1 MDVFQQPK
9 AKPLM
14 KLRSTSS
21 SRRAASVAA
30 SRARWAAT
38 SVLLALASAAQ
49 AQGVDAPTLQA
60 LDAQIAKVSPQLV
73 AWRRDIHAHPELS
86 GQEVRTAALVA
97 EHLRRLGLSVQTGV
111 GGTGVVA
118 TLQGAHPGKL
128 VALRADMDALP
139 VPEGTGLP
147 FASQVKAQ
155 YQGKE
160 VPVMHACGHDGH
172 TAILMGVAQALVGM
186 KDQIHGS
193 VRFIFQPAEE
203 GAPGEPDAKGVSPS
217 FGAKA
222 MIEQGVLKDVQ
233 AIYGLHLTANIPLGV
248 AGYRSGPLMASAD
261 DIHIDVQGRGA
272 HGSAPWAGVDPIV
285 AASQVVLGLQTVV
298 SRQLN
303 ISKEPAVITIGQIQ
317 GGTRY
322 NIIPDNVEMMGTLRT
337 FDEDM
342 RQDALK
348 RITTTAESI
357 AAASGAKAKVRF
369 GPVAYPVTTN
379 PVALTEASLPALK
392 LAMGGKATVIP
403 KVSGSEDFSEFQKV
417 VPGFFYFLGAPPKGK
432 DFTKAPPNHS
442 PQFDIDED
450 QLPVGARSLAA
461 LAVDFLQRSH

>member
-1 MDVFQQPK
+1 MF
-9 AKPLM
+9 ASLKPLP
-14 KLRSTSS
+14 
-21 SRRAASVAA
+21 AASLL
-30 SRARWAAT
+30 AAT
-38 SVLLALASAAQ
+38 LCALPGAHA
-49 AQGVDAPTLQA
+49 QA
-60 LDAQIAKVSPQLV
+60 LDAAGLHKLDTAIQAIASKIV
-73 AWRRDIHAHPELS
+73 AWRRDIHEHPELS
-86 GQEVRTAALVA
+86 GQEVRTAQLVA
-97 EHLRRLGLSVQTGV
+97 EHLRRLGMEVQTGV
-111 GGTGVVA
+111 GGTGVVG
-118 TLQGAHPGKL
+118 TLKGGLPGKV

-139 VPEGTGLP
+139 MPENTGLP
-147 FASQVKAQ
+147 FASQAKST
-155 YQGKE
+155 YLGKE
-160 VPVMHACGHDGH
+160 VPVTHSCGHDAH
-172 TAILMGVAQALVGM
+172 VAMLMGAAEALADM
-186 KDQIHGS
+186 KATLPGT
-193 VRFIFQPAEE
+193 VKFIFQPAEE
-203 GAPGEPDAKGVSPS
+203 GAPVEPDANGKVPS

-222 MIEQGVLKDVQ
+222 MVEAGVLKDVQ
-233 AIYGLHLTANIPLGV
+233 AIYGLHITANLPSGM
-248 AGYRSGPLMASAD
+248 AGYRSGPLMAGSD
-261 DIHIDVQGRGA
+261 NIHIHVEGKGG
-272 HGSAPWAGVDPIV
+272 HGSSPWSAVDPIV

-379 PVALTEASLPALK
+379 PAALTEASLPALK
-392 LAMGGKATVIP
+392 LAMGGKVMVIP

-417 VPGFFYFLGAPPKGK
+417 VPGFIYFLGAPPKGK

-461 LAVDFLQRSH
+461 LAVDFLQRSK